1 MPQPCYNLNW
11 TQRGDLPVC
20 VEKQIM
26 TDGND
31 GVRKTDDAAQRER
44 PLRAAR
50 RSGRGFSSRPGAS
63 GEKSRTQRSVTAHKA
78 AGGRVSCNL
87 GGTTELSHSLRPFV
101 GAEAVFVF
109 ACHKNTASG
118 GGRRKNHEERYSY
131 AMDRFERT
139 ARKVLELL

>member
-1 MPQPCYNLNW
+1 MPQPCYNLNG

-50 RSGRGFSSRPGAS
+50 RSGRGFFKPPRSFRRKKPDAAQRYRAQS
-63 GEKSRTQRSVTAHKA
+63 GR
-78 AGGRVSCNL
+78 GRVSCNL
-87 GGTTELSHSLRPFV
+87 GGTTELLHSLRPFV

-139 ARKVLELL
+139 ARKVPELL

>member
-1 MPQPCYNLNW
+1 MA
-11 TQRGDLPVC
+11 TMGS
-20 VEKQIM
+20 EKQTM
-26 TDGND
+26 PPRENARFGLQ
-31 GVRKTDDAAQRER
+31 GVPAE
-44 PLRAAR
+44 
-50 RSGRGFSSRPGAS
+50 GFSSRPGAS
-63 GEKSRTQRSVTAHKA
+63 GERSRTQRSVTAHKA

-131 AMDRFERT
+131 AMDRFE
-139 ARKVLELL
+139 